1 MDEQQQRV
9 KDWMA
14 RYGLGTDPQARMLDL
29 SSEVG
34 ELAKEVLKSTAY
46 GTRSFTPTASL
57 EEELGDCLFS
67 LLCLSQCLGLE
78 GEAALGKALEK
89 YEALCRKGHNRPPD
103 VRLRPTPTKE
113 RRLASFY
120 KEAPSQREGVQQY
133 LSVTVRKRGHKA
145 ISLRPALGR
154 KPGSGTR
161 GRRCFPF
168 AEMLA
173 AKAAVRG
180 RGPASRRFLHLSFK
194 KEEDGI

>member
-46 GTRSFTPTASL
+46 GTRPFTPTASL

-67 LLCLSQCLGLE
+67 LLCLSQCLGL
-78 GEAALGKALEK
+78 GGGSRPGQGAGKVRK
-89 YEALCRKGHNRPPD
+89 ALCRKGHDRPPD
-103 VRLRPTPTKE
+103 VRLRPTPTKG

-120 KEAPSQREGVQQY
+120 KEAPSQREG
-133 LSVTVRKRGHKA
+133 SSGNTSP
-145 ISLRPALGR
+145 SL
-154 KPGSGTR
+154 
-161 GRRCFPF
+161 
-168 AEMLA
+168 
-173 AKAAVRG
+173 
-180 RGPASRRFLHLSFK
+180 
-194 KEEDGI
+194 

>member
-34 ELAKEVLKSTAY
+34 ELAKEGLILNMSMYFGTKEVLKSTAY
-46 GTRSFTPTASL
+46 GTRPFTPTASL

-89 YEALCRKGHNRPPD
+89 YE
-103 VRLRPTPTKE
+103 
-113 RRLASFY
+113 
-120 KEAPSQREGVQQY
+120 
-133 LSVTVRKRGHKA
+133 KR
-145 ISLRPALGR
+145 
-154 KPGSGTR
+154 
-161 GRRCFPF
+161 F
-168 AEMLA
+168 AE
-173 AKAAVRG
+173 RG
-180 RGPASRRFLHLSFK
+180 TIGHRT
-194 KEEDGI
+194 